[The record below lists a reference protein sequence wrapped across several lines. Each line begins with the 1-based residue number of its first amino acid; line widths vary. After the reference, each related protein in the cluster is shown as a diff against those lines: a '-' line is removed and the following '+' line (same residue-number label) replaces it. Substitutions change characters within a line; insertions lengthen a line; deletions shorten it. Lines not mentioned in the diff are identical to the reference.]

1 MEQKTISNATGVQIF
16 KNPAFG
22 QMRVQS
28 NERGQAWFCLSDVCR
43 VLSLTNSSE
52 VKRRLKQPG
61 ITTAE
66 VGVQTGTKQDGNPA
80 IQFVNLTFIDEP
92 NLYRCIFQSRKKEAE
107 AFQDWVVEEVL
118 PTIRKTGGYSV
129 PGKPTQ
135 KTPVKKLRQAADVY
149 PIIPFSSPILGEI
162 RTRNYNGTILFCYID
177 VWKALGFSCGTL
189 LKRYLD
195 GARFR
200 YLETPTNQGIQ
211 IAGYIDEENLSR
223 CIFRCKDRNLAAS
236 MENLVETQIL
246 PYYEGG
252 NVAIDEPAKPKLIVK
267 TKLCPELAEIIGEVF
282 VVIEKFNDYKLAAGL
297 TSEEFLPIHVA
308 EQSLCQLKGALKI
321 LYDHTYI
328 QDLERRTLPD

>member
-1 MEQKTISNATGVQIF
+1 METTITPNAASVQIF

-28 NERGQAWFCLSDVCR
+28 NEKGQAWFCLSDVCQ
-43 VLSLTNSSE
+43 SLGLGNASQT
-52 VKRRLKQPG
+52 KTRLKAEG
-61 ITTAE
+61 IITNYTP
-66 VGVQTGTKQDGNPA
+66 TKSGTQ
-80 IQFVNLTFIDEP
+80 QMLFIDEP

-107 AFQDWVVEEVL
+107 SFQDWVVEEVL

-129 PGKPTQ
+129 SGKPTQ
-135 KTPVKKLRQAADVY
+135 KIPVKKLRQAADVY

-177 VWKALGFSCGTL
+177 VWKALGFGCGTL

-211 IAGYIDEENLSR
+211 VAGYIDEENLSR
-223 CIFRCKDRNLAAS
+223 CIFRCKDRDLAAS

-252 NVAIDEPAKPKLIVK
+252 STVIDKPAKPKLIID
-267 TKLCPELAEIIGEVF
+267 TKLCPELAEIIGQVF
-282 VVIEKFNDYKLAAGL
+282 VAIEHFNDYKLAAGL
-297 TSEEFLPIHVA
+297 TSDFLPIHVA
-308 EQSLCQLKGALKI
+308 EQSLSQLKEALKI
-321 LYDHTYI
+321 LYDHAYI
-328 QDLERRTLPD
+328 QDLERRALSD

>member
-16 KNPAFG
+16 KNPQFG
-22 QMRVQS
+22 QLRTAGTSECPLFAATDLCRMLGYS
-28 NERGQAWFCLSDVCR
+28 NTSKAINDHTEPEERYNVSLERGGKMLF
-43 VLSLTNSSE
+43 
-52 VKRRLKQPG
+52 
-61 ITTAE
+61 ITE
-66 VGVQTGTKQDGNPA
+66 SG
-80 IQFVNLTFIDEP
+80 
-92 NLYRCIFQSRKKEAE
+92 LYALIFRSNKPDAKGFRK
-107 AFQDWVVEEVL
+107 WVTSEVL
-118 PTIRKTGGYSV
+118 PTIRNTGGYSV
-129 PGKPTQ
+129 PGKATQ
-135 KTPVKKLRQAADVY
+135 KTQVKKLRQAADVY

-252 NVAIDEPAKPKLIVK
+252 NVAIDEPAKPKLIEK

-321 LYDHTYI
+321 LYDHAYI
-328 QDLERRTLPD
+328 QDLERRNLPD

>member
-1 MEQKTISNATGVQIF
+1 MESTIIPNATGVQIF

-28 NERGQAWFCLSDVCR
+28 NERGQAWFCLSDVCQ
-43 VLSLTNSSE
+43 LLGLGNPSQT
-52 VKRRLKQPG
+52 KTRLKAEG
-61 ITTAE
+61 IITNYTP
-66 VGVQTGTKQDGNPA
+66 TKSGTQ
-80 IQFVNLTFIDEP
+80 QMLFIDEP

-118 PTIRKTGGYSV
+118 PTIRKTGRYSV
-129 PGKPTQ
+129 PVKPTQ
-135 KTPVKKLRQAADVY
+135 EKPVKKLRQAADVY
-149 PIIPFSSPILGEI
+149 PIITFASPRFGEI

-177 VWKALGFSCGTL
+177 VWKALGFGCGTL

-211 IAGYIDEENLSR
+211 VAGYIDEENLSR
-223 CIFRCKDRNLAAS
+223 CIFRCKDRVLAAS

-252 NVAIDEPAKPKLIVK
+252 SIVTDKSAKPKLIID

-282 VVIEKFNDYKLAAGL
+282 IVIEKFNDYKLATGL
-297 TSEEFLPIHVA
+297 TSEVFLPIHVA
-308 EQSLCQLKGALKI
+308 EQAICQLKDALKI
-321 LYDHTYI
+321 MYDHAYI
-328 QDLERRTLPD
+328 QDLERLALSD

>member
-1 MEQKTISNATGVQIF
+1 MEQKIIPNAASVQIF
-16 KNPAFG
+16 KNPTFG

-66 VGVQTGTKQDGNPA
+66 VGVQTGTKQDGSPA

-118 PTIRKTGGYSV
+118 PAIRKTGGYSV
-129 PGKPTQ
+129 SGKPTQ
-135 KTPVKKLRQAADVY
+135 KIPVKKLRQAADVY

-177 VWKALGFSCGTL
+177 VWKALGFSNGSL

-195 GARFR
+195 GVRFR

-223 CIFRCKDRNLAAS
+223 CIFRCKDKDLAAS
-236 MENLVETQIL
+236 MENLVETKIF
-246 PYYEGG
+246 PYYERG
-252 NVAIDEPAKPKLIVK
+252 NTVINEPARQKLIVN
-267 TKLCPELAEIIGEVF
+267 TKLCPELAEIIGQVF
-282 VVIEKFNDYKLAAGL
+282 VVIEKFNDYKLAIGL
-297 TSEEFLPIHVA
+297 TSEDFLPIHVA
-308 EQSLCQLKGALKI
+308 DQALCQLKGALKI
-321 LYDHTYI
+321 MYDHAYI
-328 QDLERRTLPD
+328 QDLERTL